1 MARRRRGRGATV
13 RIVGIRQLRER
24 LEELAPQLVEASK
37 RTVEASGEAIRD
49 ETRRNVRVATGNLRD
64 KVAITYSSNHL
75 KASVGWKDRAD
86 WYAAVHEFGT
96 QSIPAQPALGPALE
110 AERAR
115 FEARLRAEV
124 ERILR

>member
-1 MARRRRGRGATV
+1 M
-13 RIVGIRQLRER
+13 
-24 LEELAPQLVEASK
+24 
-37 RTVEASGEAIRD
+37 
-49 ETRRNVRVATGNLRD
+49 RVKSGNLRD
-64 KVAITYSSNHL
+64 KVAVHYSTDHL

-86 WYAAVHEFGT
+86 WYAVAQEFGT
-96 QSIPAQPALGPALE
+96 KSIPAHPTLGPALE